1 MTILY
6 ILASLALLSGFLG
19 FKEVARIT
27 KETDFQVWQAK
38 MSMEDL
44 EESIQTFKIY
54 FK

>member
-1 MTILY
+1 MTI
-6 ILASLALLSGFLG
+6 ILTLLALACLSGFLG
-19 FKEVARIT
+19 FREVARIT

>member
-1 MTILY
+1 MTI
-6 ILASLALLSGFLG
+6 ILCLIPLACLSGFLG

-44 EESIQTFKIY
+44 EESIINFKTY